1 MKKNNRYAFTRACLS
16 QEDMQKLI
24 TAAKQKDNQAIIFKA
39 VDEKE
44 VMSNRNKAYKFLL

>member
-1 MKKNNRYAFTRACLS
+1 MKKNNRNALTRACLS

-24 TAAKQKDNQAIIFKA
+24 MRSKQKDNQVITFKA

-44 VMSNRNKAYKFLL
+44 VMLNRNKAYKFLL